1 MDGVLLLDKPIGP
14 TSHDLVAKI
23 RRLLGTRKVGHAG
36 TLDPFASG
44 LLVMLIGQATKISSF
59 LLNADKTYEAE
70 LKLGAATDTLDHTG
84 QINDTAPVPPLVTRD
99 VELVLSAMIGKCE
112 QTPPM
117 FSAVK
122 VDGAPLHRTARR
134 GKEVERKAKIVHIH
148 ALTLLE
154 CGESRLR
161 FRVVCSKGTYVRVL
175 GAALAERLGTVGHL
189 TALRR
194 THSGQFSLRD
204 AVTLEEL
211 TAAAEKGRAE
221 EYLISLDRALTNYH
235 KVKLTP
241 SAGCGVT
248 HGVRPPETGI
258 LAADD
263 FQRGDVVRLVNGN
276 DRLLA
281 LAKAVADAGE
291 AKDEQAGS
299 PFELLRVFTEPGA

>member
-14 TSHDLVAKI
+14 TSHDLVYKI
-23 RRLLGTRKVGHAG
+23 RRLYGTRKVGHAG

-44 LLVMLIGQATKISSF
+44 LLVMLIGQATKISNF

-70 LKLGAATDTLDHTG
+70 LKLGEATDTLDHTG
-84 QINDTAPVPPLVTRD
+84 RITDAAPVTPLVRRD
-99 VELVLSAMIGKCE
+99 AERVLSAMIGEFE

-117 FSAVK
+117 FSAIK
-122 VDGAPLHRTARR
+122 VNGTPLHRAARR

-154 CGESRLR
+154 CGETRLR

-175 GAALAERLGTVGHL
+175 GSAIAERLGTLGHL
-189 TALRR
+189 SALRR
-194 THSGQFSLRD
+194 THSGQFSVSG
-204 AVTLEEL
+204 AATLEEL
-211 TAAAEKGRAE
+211 TAATEKGREE

-248 HGVRPPETGI
+248 HGVRPPAIEI

-263 FQRGDVVRLVNGN
+263 FHCGDVVRLVDENE
-276 DRLLA
+276 RLLA
-281 LAKAVADAGE
+281 LAKAVVDAGE
-291 AKDEQAGS
+291 TNDEQASS
-299 PFELLRVFTEPGA
+299 PFELLRVFTESGA